1 MMSIE
6 AVLPAIGGIGI
17 RLIATVVRFA
27 VTAGT
32 KVGGGVAPTGR
43 LAWAGPLR
51 TVCVVHDGVG
61 AAVASGAA
69 VAGGAA
75 ADGAATGALGAPHEI
90 VTRAALRTITAA
102 RAYAVM

>member
-27 VTAGT
+27 VTGGSS
-32 KVGGGVAPTGR
+32 VGAGVAPTGR
-43 LAWAGPLR
+43 LACAGPLR

-61 AAVASGAA
+61 AAVAGSGGPGAGPA
-69 VAGGAA
+69 V
-75 ADGAATGALGAPHEI
+75 DGAATGALGGPPGI
-90 VTRAALRTITAA
+90 PTGAAGTLVSA
-102 RAYAVM
+102 